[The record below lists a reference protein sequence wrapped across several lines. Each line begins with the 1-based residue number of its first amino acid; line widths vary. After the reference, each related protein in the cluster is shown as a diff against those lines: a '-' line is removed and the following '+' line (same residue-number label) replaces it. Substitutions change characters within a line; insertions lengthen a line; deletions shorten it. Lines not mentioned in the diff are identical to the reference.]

1 MANALAKPIRHAHD
15 ARALSAPHTF
25 PDGLQHMKTTLLT
38 AENYTCSP
46 WKNGGGV
53 FTDIADAHRADAPV
67 KDWDSL
73 LWRFA
78 STPIVAPGPFSYM
91 PGIDRLQMVV
101 GGRGLVLKGRDR
113 EFDER
118 EPFTTVRFTGELA
131 IVTELEAGPV
141 EVVNLMA
148 RRGAVEIELS
158 ALTEPGDRRLS
169 ARTHLVYAACGD
181 CSIRLDGAK
190 FAIPDRSTLKVEL
203 ARPSQLTLA
212 LGLAVLGSIEIVG

>member
-1 MANALAKPIRHAHD
+1 MVSKIRKD
-15 ARALSAPHTF
+15 
-25 PDGLQHMKTTLLT
+25 MKTTLLKS
-38 AENYTCSP
+38 EDYTRAP
-46 WKNGGGV
+46 WKNGGGI

-78 STPIVAPGPFSYM
+78 STPIVAPGPFSFM

-101 GGRGLVLKGRDR
+101 GGRGLVLKAPEQ

-118 EPFTTVRFTGELA
+118 EPFTTVRFTGELE

-148 RRGAVEIELS
+148 RRGAVEIELL
-158 ALTEPGDRRLS
+158 ALREPGDHGLS
-169 ARTHLVYAACGD
+169 VGAHLVYAVSGD
-181 CSIRLDGAK
+181 CSIRLNSEE
-190 FAIPDRSTLKVEL
+190 FVIPHGSTLKVEL
-203 ARPSQLTLA
+203 TEASMLA
-212 LGLAVLGSIEIVG
+212 LVSGLPVLGSMRTISATG

>member
-1 MANALAKPIRHAHD
+1 
-15 ARALSAPHTF
+15 
-25 PDGLQHMKTTLLT
+25 MKTTLLKS
-38 AENYTCSP
+38 ENYTRSP

-78 STPIVAPGPFSYM
+78 ATPIVAPGPFSYM

-101 GGRGLVLKGRDR
+101 GGRGLVLKARGQ

-148 RRGAVEIELS
+148 RRGAADIELL
-158 ALTEPGDRRLS
+158 ALREPGDRQLP
-169 ARTHLVYAACGD
+169 AGTHLLYAACGD
-181 CSIRLDGAK
+181 CGIRLDGQD
-190 FAIPDRSTLKVEL
+190 FVISNGSTLRVEL
-203 ARPSQLTLA
+203 IAPSQLA
-212 LGLAVLGSIEIVG
+212 LGSGLAVLGSIQVVG

>member
-1 MANALAKPIRHAHD
+1 
-15 ARALSAPHTF
+15 
-25 PDGLQHMKTTLLT
+25 MKATLL
-38 AENYTCSP
+38 APENYTRSP

-53 FTDIADAHRADAPV
+53 FTDIADAHRPDTPQ

-101 GGRGLVLKGRDR
+101 AGRGLVLKSPTQ

-118 EPFTTVRFTGELA
+118 EPFTTVRFTGELE

-148 RRGAVEIELS
+148 RRGAAEIELL
-158 ALTEPGDRRLS
+158 ALREPGERPL
-169 ARTHLVYAACGD
+169 AAGTHLVYAAAGD
-181 CSIRLDGAK
+181 CAVHVGGEA
-190 FAIPDRSTLKVEL
+190 FAIPKQGTLKMEL
-203 ARPSQLTLA
+203 TGTSQLGLVS
-212 LGLAVLGSIEIVG
+212 GLAVLGSNRIVG

>member
-1 MANALAKPIRHAHD
+1 M
-15 ARALSAPHTF
+15 
-25 PDGLQHMKTTLLT
+25 QTTLLKS
-38 AENYTCSP
+38 EDYTRAP
-46 WKNGGGV
+46 WKNGGGI
-53 FTDIADAHRADAPV
+53 FTDIADAHRAGSPA

-101 GGRGLVLKGRDR
+101 NGRGLVLKSSTQ

-118 EPFTTVRFTGELA
+118 EPFTTVRFTGELE

-148 RRGAVEIELS
+148 RRGAAEIELL
-158 ALTEPGDRRLS
+158 ALRDPADRQL
-169 ARTHLVYAACGD
+169 AVGTHLVYAPRGD
-181 CSIRLDGAK
+181 CRIRLDGED
-190 FAIPDRSTLKVEL
+190 FAIPNGGTLKVAL
-203 ARPSQLTLA
+203 AGASKLA
-212 LGLAVLGSIEIVG
+212 LVSGLAVLGSIRLLG

>member
-1 MANALAKPIRHAHD
+1 
-15 ARALSAPHTF
+15 
-25 PDGLQHMKTTLLT
+25 MKITLL
-38 AENYTCSP
+38 APENYTRSP

-53 FTDIADAHRADAPV
+53 FTDIADAHRADAPQ

-101 GGRGLVLKGRDR
+101 AGRGLVLKSPTQ

-118 EPFTTVRFTGELA
+118 EPFTTVRFTGELE

-148 RRGAVEIELS
+148 RRGAAEIELL
-158 ALTEPGDRRLS
+158 ALREPGERPL
-169 ARTHLVYAACGD
+169 AAGTHLVYAAGGD
-181 CSIRLDGAK
+181 CAVRLGGEV
-190 FAIPDRSTLKVEL
+190 FAIPKQGTLKVEL
-203 ARPSQLTLA
+203 TGTSQLGLVS
-212 LGLAVLGSIEIVG
+212 GLAVLGSIRIVG

>member
-1 MANALAKPIRHAHD
+1 
-15 ARALSAPHTF
+15 
-25 PDGLQHMKTTLLT
+25 MKTTLLKSDD
-38 AENYTCSP
+38 YTRSP

-53 FTDIADAHRADAPV
+53 FTDIADAHRADVPV

-78 STPIVAPGPFSYM
+78 STPIVAPGPFSHM

-101 GGRGLVLKGRDR
+101 DGRGLVLRAPTR

-118 EPFTTVRFTGELA
+118 EPFTTVRFTGELE

-148 RRGAVEIELS
+148 RRGAAEIELL
-158 ALTEPGDRRLS
+158 ALREPGDRPL
-169 ARTHLVYAACGD
+169 AAGTHLVYAARGD
-181 CSIRLDGAK
+181 CRVRLDREDV
-190 FAIPDRSTLKVEL
+190 AIPDRGTLKVEL
-203 ARPSQLTLA
+203 TGTSKLTLVS
-212 LGLAVLGSIEIVG
+212 GLAVLGSIRLVG

>member
-1 MANALAKPIRHAHD
+1 
-15 ARALSAPHTF
+15 
-25 PDGLQHMKTTLLT
+25 MKTTLLT
-38 AENYTCSP
+38 PENYTRSP

-101 GGRGLVLKGRDR
+101 GGRGLVLKAGDR

-131 IVTELEAGPV
+131 IATELEAGPV

-148 RRGAVEIELS
+148 RRGAVEIELA
-158 ALTEPGDRRLS
+158 ALREPGELHLS
-169 ARTHLVYAACGD
+169 AGTHLVYAACGD
-181 CSIRLDGAK
+181 CSIRLDGAE
-190 FAIPDRSTLKVEL
+190 FAIPQQCTLKVEL
-203 ARPSQLTLA
+203 VRPSQLTLA
-212 LGLAVLGSIEIVG
+212 LGLAVLASIEIAG